1 MHSMTPQS
9 HHPTMVRQR
18 QAHPCKLCFA
28 ATCRFSPAGKQQQQ
42 LFGSDD
48 EGGSD
53 DDADLGIG
61 SDDDFG
67 GSDGGSSDEGEEG
80 SDDDED
86 SGSGMSDDEDEQLAI
101 EKHNKLLEKA
111 R

>member
-1 MHSMTPQS
+1 LH
-9 HHPTMVRQR
+9 
-18 QAHPCKLCFA
+18 FA
-28 ATCRFSPAGKQQQQ
+28 ATRRLSPAGKQQQQ
-42 LFGSDD
+42 PLF
-48 EGGSD
+48 GSD

-86 SGSGMSDDEDEQLAI
+86 GSGMSDDDDEQLAI